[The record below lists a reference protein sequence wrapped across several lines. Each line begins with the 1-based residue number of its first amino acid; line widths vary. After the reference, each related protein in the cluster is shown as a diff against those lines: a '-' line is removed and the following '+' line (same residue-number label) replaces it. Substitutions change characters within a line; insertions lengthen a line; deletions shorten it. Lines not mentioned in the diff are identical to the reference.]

1 MRTGSS
7 YGENKFRIK
16 ILRSE
21 GESQLVTKGIWQDA
35 GTKLKGHRGRL
46 EDL

>member
-1 MRTGSS
+1 MRAGSS
-7 YGENKFRIK
+7 YEENSFGIK

-21 GESQLVTKGIWQDA
+21 GESQLVTKGILQDA
-35 GTKLKGHRGRL
+35 RTKLKCRRARL

>member
-7 YGENKFRIK
+7 YEENNFRIK

-21 GESQLVTKGIWQDA
+21 GNSQLVTKGILQDA
-35 GTKLKGHRGRL
+35 GTKLKGRRGRL